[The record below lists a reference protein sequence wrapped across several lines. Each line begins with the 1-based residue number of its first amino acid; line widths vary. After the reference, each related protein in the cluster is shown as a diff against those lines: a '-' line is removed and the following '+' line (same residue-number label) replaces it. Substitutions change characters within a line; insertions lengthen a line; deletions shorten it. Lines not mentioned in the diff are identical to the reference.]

1 MIVFCPP
8 LADLGCPRHPHRSAA
23 YVFAAL
29 VLSFGTGM
37 SKSTTTCNASSL
49 LCLCFYSSSKFWLYL
64 FLLEKLRVVQAVK
77 KPRLRSKQYL
87 ALLTAISIP
96 CISFIISEC
105 PITARALPDADP
117 LPSPFHPLLVMV
129 FGERLLGRFR

>member
-1 MIVFCPP
+1 VSGAGVFCLPRRF
-8 LADLGCPRHPHRSAA
+8 ADACRSFASPHVCSAA

-37 SKSTTTCNASSL
+37 SKSTSTCNASSL

-87 ALLTAISIP
+87 ALLTMISVP
-96 CISFIISEC
+96 CTAFIV
-105 PITARALPDADP
+105 L
-117 LPSPFHPLLVMV
+117 MV
-129 FGERLLGRFR
+129 FGASPSTGLTCIRSAF